1 MPSSPVKIAV
11 LGGGYGAKVP
21 LPVLS
26 GLDEFEP
33 VAVWSRTP
41 ERAQELA
48 DKHDLELGTSDLDEL
63 LSHPGLEAVHVA
75 TPVATH
81 AEFAIAAANRG
92 LHVLLDK
99 PMAMDLGE
107 AQAVAIAIEE
117 AGVVGAVNYGRR
129 FQATRA
135 RLLERVA
142 EIAGA
147 PRMVSVSLVFD
158 DHADAGSRPFTWVQ
172 DAALGGGRLQGY
184 GVHDLDLLL
193 AAFGAAEVESVAAA
207 TTVVVGEREAPDGTP
222 HEVTAEDGYVI
233 LMRLR
238 GGGLAHVS
246 LTATARHKRG
256 DVDRGLRRRRHGHPR
271 RRQVPALRPRRRAAA
286 DRGAAEGRLEGRLR
300 ARRAQLPRRDPRGRR
315 HRCRRSPRACA
326 CRRSSTRCAAPT
338 PSAAGSSPSP
348 SDRHGA
354 HPHARPPRADREL
367 RAQAPTPASPT
378 SRSPTSAAS
387 RRPAPRSGS
396 PAPGST
402 PSSRAR
408 SSAPATPPGRS
419 PTPPARR

>member
-26 GLDEFEP
+26 SLDEFAP

-41 ERAQELA
+41 ERARELA
-48 DKHDLELGTSDLDEL
+48 DQYDLELGTSDLDEL
-63 LSHPGLEAVHVA
+63 LSHPGLEAVHIA

-92 LHVLLDK
+92 LHVILDK

-107 AQAVAIAIEE
+107 AQAVAVAIEE

-129 FQATRA
+129 FQATRE

-158 DHADAGSRPFTWVQ
+158 DHAEPGSRPFTWVQ
-172 DAALGGGRLQGY
+172 DAALGGGRMQGY

-193 AAFGAAEVESVAAA
+193 AAFGEVESVAAA
-207 TTVVVGEREAPDGTP
+207 TTVIVGERAAPDGTP

-233 LMRLR
+233 LIRFH

-256 DVDRGLRRRRHGHPR
+256 DVIEVYGADGTVILDADKCLHSARAGEPLQTEGPLKADSKAAYARIARSFYAAIREGGEPVPSIAEGLRV
-271 RRQVPALRPRRRAAA
+271 QALFDAVRRA
-286 DRGAAEGRLEGRLR
+286 DAE
-300 ARRAQLPRRDPRGRR
+300 RRWVEPEPV
-315 HRCRRSPRACA
+315 
-326 CRRSSTRCAAPT
+326 
-338 PSAAGSSPSP
+338 
-348 SDRHGA
+348 
-354 HPHARPPRADREL
+354 
-367 RAQAPTPASPT
+367 
-378 SRSPTSAAS
+378 
-387 RRPAPRSGS
+387 
-396 PAPGST
+396 
-402 PSSRAR
+402 
-408 SSAPATPPGRS
+408 
-419 PTPPARR
+419 